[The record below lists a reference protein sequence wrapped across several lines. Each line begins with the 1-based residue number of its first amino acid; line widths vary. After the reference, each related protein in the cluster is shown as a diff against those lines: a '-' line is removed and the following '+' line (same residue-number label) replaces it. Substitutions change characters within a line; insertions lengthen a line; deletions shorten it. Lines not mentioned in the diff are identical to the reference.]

1 MATRSVP
8 DCVDG
13 QHDGISSWKCV
24 YFFYSVAENFISSSV
39 CETGSLGLLS
49 FKGHG
54 GEYGASY
61 PSRVVARV
69 SIEM

>member
-1 MATRSVP
+1 
-8 DCVDG
+8 
-13 QHDGISSWKCV
+13 V
-24 YFFYSVAENFISSSV
+24 YFFYSVAEYFISSGV
-39 CETGSLGLLS
+39 REAGSLGLLS